1 MAGVTKAVE
10 AYNKSLFEQGLIK
23 CFVCNE
29 IKPLD
34 DFGNKSD
41 MWHGKSTRCKLCNAI
56 QHRQREDS
64 RRADLNALKEALGC
78 MICGYNEDGSK
89 LHFHHRDPS
98 TKLFGIGNSLTRST
112 QRVQEEIDKCDLLC
126 ITCHNIVEPRK
137 GPNSRFTL
145 DTIKI

>member
-1 MAGVTKAVE
+1 MGRPTKAVE
-10 AYNKSLFEQGLIK
+10 LYNKALFEQGLIK
-23 CFVCNE
+23 CFDCNE

-89 LHFHHRDPS
+89 LHFHHRDKS
-98 TKLFGIGNSLTRST
+98 TKLFSIGDGVLYSP
-112 QRVQEEIDKCDLLC
+112 QRKQEEIDKCDLLC
-126 ITCHNIVEPRK
+126 DSCHATHHSIH
-137 GPNSRFTL
+137 G
-145 DTIKI
+145 